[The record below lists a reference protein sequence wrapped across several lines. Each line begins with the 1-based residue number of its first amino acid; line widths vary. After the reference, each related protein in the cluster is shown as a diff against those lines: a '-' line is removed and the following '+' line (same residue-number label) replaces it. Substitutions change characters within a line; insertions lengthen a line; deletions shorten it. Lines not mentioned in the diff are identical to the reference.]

1 MFVAVLSD
9 FGYEDPYVGIMKGVM
24 LSEAP
29 DLRVIDLGHAVR
41 PQCISSAAYCLYSAW
56 DYLPSGTTLLSVV
69 DPGVGSERE
78 ELLVEVSGR
87 TLVTPDNG
95 TVSLLQRMFG
105 SLHAY
110 RASATVRA
118 ELRDR
123 AFFLSST
130 FDGRDL
136 FSPLAAR
143 MASEGISS
151 VRGEAAQ
158 PVLLPELSEPPALRE
173 GSSAD
178 SGAQGSGEWRELVGT
193 VMHIDRF
200 GNYVT
205 NIHYSDIRRREGIP
219 ANAPSSA
226 DAERFYDEHSS
237 LAFASRETSGAASA
251 EPSGETS
258 EVAETRTLITRG
270 IRRFFGEVAVG
281 ETLAYWG
288 SVGFLELAVRN
299 GNCAARYGFDIGDE
313 VRLTR

>member
-1 MFVAVLSD
+1 VA
-9 FGYEDPYVGIMKGVM
+9 
-24 LSEAP
+24 
-29 DLRVIDLGHAVR
+29 
-41 PQCISSAAYCLYSAW
+41 
-56 DYLPSGTTLLSVV
+56 
-69 DPGVGSERE
+69 
-78 ELLVEVSGR
+78 GR

-95 TVSLLQRMFG
+95 TVSLLKRMFG
-105 SLHAY
+105 PLRAY
-110 RASATVRA
+110 RASETIRT

-151 VRGEAAQ
+151 VRGAAAQ

-173 GSSAD
+173 GGSAEAR
-178 SGAQGSGEWRELVGT
+178 AQGSGEPRELVGT

-205 NIHYSDIRRREGIP
+205 SIHYSDIRRMEGIA
-219 ANAPSSA
+219 ANAPSPA

-237 LAFASRETSGAASA
+237 LAFASREASEA
-251 EPSGETS
+251 H
-258 EVAETRTLITRG
+258 ETRTPITRG
-270 IRRFFGEVAVG
+270 IRHFFGEVAVG

-288 SVGFLELAVRN
+288 SAGFLELAVRN

-313 VRLTR
+313 VRLSR

>member
-1 MFVAVLSD
+1 VFVAVLSD

-24 LSEAP
+24 LSEVP
-29 DLRVIDLGHAVR
+29 ELRIIDLGHAVR
-41 PQCISSAAYCLYSAW
+41 PQCVSSAAYCLYSAW
-56 DYLPSGTTLLSVV
+56 DYMPSGTTLLSVV
-69 DPGVGSERE
+69 DPGVGSERA
-78 ELLVEVSGR
+78 ELLVEVAGR

-105 SLHAY
+105 SLRAY
-110 RASATVRA
+110 RASAMVRA

-143 MASEGISS
+143 MAAHGISS
-151 VRGEAAQ
+151 IRGEAAQ
-158 PVLLPELSEPPALRE
+158 PVLLPELSEPPALHGGR
-173 GSSAD
+173 SAD
-178 SGAQGSGEWRELVGT
+178 SGAQGPGESRELAGT

-205 NIHYSDIRRREGIP
+205 SIHYSDIRRMEGEVGDSS
-219 ANAPSSA
+219 ASSA
-226 DAERFYDEHSS
+226 DAERFYDERSS
-237 LAFASRETSGAASA
+237 LAFASRDASET
-251 EPSGETS
+251 
-258 EVAETRTLITRG
+258 AETRTPITRG
-270 IRRFFGEVAVG
+270 IRRYFGEVAVG